1 MRISDWSSDVC
12 SSDLLGALLCETAET
27 RGLVQA
33 KQDADCC
40 DATTLA
46 QLVTDLGRD
55 GVLALSDELIASA
68 PDDVQA
74 LRAAHEAAASMPA
87 APTLAFNT
95 RLLGAAALARDPTRT
110 ETAAHLARLA
120 GLHSHLIEDRNACAQ
135 G

>member
-46 QLVTDLGRD
+46 QLVPDLGRD
-55 GVLALSDELIASA
+55 GVVALIDELIAAA
-68 PDDVQA
+68 PDDVKA
-74 LRAAHEAAASMPA
+74 DRK
-87 APTLAFNT
+87 
-95 RLLGAAALARDPTRT
+95 RVVLGKSVSVRGGLGGRRVIQNKIQHPMRT
-110 ETAAHLARLA
+110 PR
-120 GLHSHLIEDRNACAQ
+120 Q
-135 G
+135 GAYR